1 MKGVSTNFVRDQLQ
15 TGEPFNWQDGYGVF
29 SVSRSHVKRVIAY
42 VENQKQHHASN
53 KLWSEREEDGEDV

>member
-1 MKGVSTNFVRDQLQ
+1 
-15 TGEPFNWQDGYGVF
+15 VF

-53 KLWSEREEDGEDV
+53 KLWPEREEDGEEV